1 MAKTKLTQAEKIKKA
16 CDLLGEASH
25 AMHRASQA
33 IEAAFGP
40 NLKTVEMRGAAG
52 LAAQWRRE
60 IEAGVPPPK
69 IVDKKGHD

>member
-1 MAKTKLTQAEKIKKA
+1 MAKTKPTQAEKVQKA
-16 CDLLGEASH
+16 CDLLAEAAHVMH
-25 AMHRASQA
+25 AASQA

-69 IVDKKGHD
+69 LEGGA